1 MPAKMRLPKWLYE
14 TLPYVYIVGGIA
26 TTARLQNAIGT
37 ISGLL
42 LLSAGALVLTMRHN
56 YRAGGRGE
64 PRAAALKRESGE
76 RNGEQGAELL
86 HLAWR
91 PSYETGHEAIDR
103 QHQRLLSLGNEL
115 ITALMQRKPR
125 EDVELMLDVLVTELG
140 RHLKLEEDLVTG
152 LKAPVPRRL
161 KEAHGGLLARANE
174 LRDRFK
180 VGQLPPGDLVGFI
193 GYDLIAMHVVKEDLG
208 LAAGTHGGGPAAARH
223 PGSMPA
229 GSRVSER
236 ADREVVA
243 D

>member
-1 MPAKMRLPKWLYE
+1 MRLPKWLYE

-64 PRAAALKRESGE
+64 PRAAALKREAGE

-193 GYDLIAMHVVKEDLG
+193 GYDLITMHVVKEDLG

>member
-1 MPAKMRLPKWLYE
+1 MPANTRLPKWLYE
-14 TLPYVYIVGGIA
+14 TLPYVYIFGGIA
-26 TTARLQNAIGT
+26 TTAMLQNAIGT

-56 YRAGGRGE
+56 YRAGRRAE
-64 PRAAALKRESGE
+64 PHAAALKRESGE

-103 QHQRLLSLGNEL
+103 QHHRLMSLGNEL

-125 EDVELMLDVLVTELG
+125 EDIELMLDVLVTELG

-161 KEAHGGLLARANE
+161 KEAHASLLARANE

-208 LAAGTHGGGPAAARH
+208 LASGTHASGPAAHR
-223 PGSMPA
+223 PGSIPA